1 MFCVKCGYQNDDGS
15 KFCINCGTALTAAS
29 PENKAQKE
37 EEKPVEEVLQN
48 RENVSEEQ
56 KEQVAAEAEQVVP
69 AAQPE
74 VISEPQNYNGA
85 VYQQQVYQQQG
96 YQQQGYQQQGYQQQG
111 YQQQGYQQQGYQQP
125 VYPQYVPA
133 QPIPGKGLGIAS
145 MVLGIVSLWLCAA
158 FIPALLAIIF
168 GAVSKNKGYKGGMA
182 TAGIVCGIISV
193 VLFFI
198 YIILGVVVGIGVAG
212 SEFLYY

>member
-56 KEQVAAEAEQVVP
+56 KEQVAAETEQVVP
-69 AAQPE
+69 AGQPE
-74 VISEPQNYNGA
+74 VISEPQNNNGA
-85 VYQQQVYQQQG
+85 VYQQQGYQQQG

-198 YIILGVVVGIGVAG
+198 YIIIGVVVGIGVAG

>member
-69 AAQPE
+69 VAQPE

-198 YIILGVVVGIGVAG
+198 YIIIGVVVGIGVAG